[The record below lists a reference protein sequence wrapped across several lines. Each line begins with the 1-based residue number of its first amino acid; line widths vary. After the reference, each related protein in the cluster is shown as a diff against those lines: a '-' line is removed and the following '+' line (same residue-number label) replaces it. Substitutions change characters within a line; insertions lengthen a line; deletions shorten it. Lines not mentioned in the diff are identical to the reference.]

1 MLGTTPSHPSE
12 AHQVCFSSI
21 LKGKAIKLYDNARI
35 ANGDKGYRSVLGTQ
49 GASEGVFYYEVTIL
63 NPSWEHL
70 NLPSQQVHPT
80 APLLEPLVASYD
92 MMSLDT
98 HDSFSISNHLS
109 HTRIGFASSSLDV
122 EMPVGTDLSSY
133 SYRDHDGAV
142 FNDGRRTSYA
152 QSYGDCYSG
161 PNDVIGA
168 LISLRPQKPILK
180 GK

>member
-1 MLGTTPSHPSE
+1 
-12 AHQVCFSSI
+12 
-21 LKGKAIKLYDNARI
+21 
-35 ANGDKGYRSVLGTQ
+35 
-49 GASEGVFYYEVTIL
+49 VFYYEVTIL

-133 SYRDHDGAV
+133 SYRDHNGAV
-142 FNDGRRTSYA
+142 FNDGATPMLSLMVTPTQVLTTSLALSYPSDLRNPSSRASNSHSESGLPLLSVRTVKST
-152 QSYGDCYSG
+152 SS
-161 PNDVIGA
+161 
-168 LISLRPQKPILK
+168 KTE
-180 GK
+180 